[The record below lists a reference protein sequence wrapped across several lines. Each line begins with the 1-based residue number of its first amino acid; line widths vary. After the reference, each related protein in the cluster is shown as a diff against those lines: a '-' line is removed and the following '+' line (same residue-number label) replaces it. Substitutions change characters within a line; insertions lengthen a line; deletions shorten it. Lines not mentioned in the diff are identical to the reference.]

1 MASFVVSN
9 LITVDRLLGAGEIA
23 VLAAADEFDI
33 DTLAYDT
40 DGEAL
45 NAYRVTT
52 QCEDTDTGLPIPI
65 VAGRL

>member
-23 VLAAADEFDI
+23 VLAAATTYDAN
-33 DTLAYDT
+33 TLAYDT

-45 NAYRVTT
+45 NAHRVTT

>member
-9 LITVDRLLGAGEIA
+9 LITVDRLLGSGEIA
-23 VLAAADEFDI
+23 VLAESDEYDI

-45 NAYRVTT
+45 NAYRVAT

>member
-9 LITVDRLLGAGEIA
+9 LIVVDRLLGANEIA
-23 VLAAADEFDI
+23 TLAALATYDA

-52 QCEDTDTGLPIPI
+52 QCLDVDTGEPIPI